1 MFEDKL
7 AKVSR
12 EIIEEVRDEHRP
24 VQTRNKPK
32 RKSFC
37 EKITKTGFRNENNAD
52 TPMLQP
58 TRNVILE
65 TSFKAKFKIQNL
77 FILFSRKYRKPFNL
91 ADFLRCFGFHIHSSC
106 LEKSTRI
113 LLCASKVELYSLKV

>member
-1 MFEDKL
+1 LFEDKL

-77 FILFSRKYRKPFNL
+77 FILFSKK
-91 ADFLRCFGFHIHSSC
+91 IQ
-106 LEKSTRI
+106 KT
-113 LLCASKVELYSLKV
+113 V